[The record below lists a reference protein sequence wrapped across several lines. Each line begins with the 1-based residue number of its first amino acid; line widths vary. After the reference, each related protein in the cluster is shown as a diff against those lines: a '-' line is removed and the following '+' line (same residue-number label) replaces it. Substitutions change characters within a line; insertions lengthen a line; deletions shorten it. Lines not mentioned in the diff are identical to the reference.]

1 VNGSQKSDKLV
12 YYNENSQLDAVIKT
26 KDLLVN
32 EQGSHRLELVSLDKI
47 VKDISVTLNVKN
59 NKKMNGKKKII
70 LPFLFVF
77 LFVSVSF
84 FKSYYQKQLAKFNA

>member
-1 VNGSQKSDKLV
+1 V

-26 KDLLVN
+26 KDNLVN

-47 VKDISVTLNVKN
+47 VKDKSVTLNVKN
-59 NKKMNGKKKII
+59 NKKMNGKMKII
-70 LPFLFVF
+70 LPFLFLF
-77 LFVSVSF
+77 LFVSVNY